1 MMIRLIAILCVLLAA
16 SPVEAGTR
24 ALFNGTSDPKEL
36 LVEVSDDGAVRVGT
50 PGRDEYGLLLGDQF
64 YLVAPKDGKIQVARV
79 ADMAAAF
86 DKVMPPIFKDLFG
99 AAGDK
104 MKFVPLK
111 AVKTGTKT
119 VAGIQGDIWSVK
131 GMNDEK
137 PDEPTLIVVSNDPR
151 LAPIGRALSAFFETG
166 MIMMRP
172 FLGDATVSMVKQN
185 RQLFA
190 LGTPIESADRFTLI
204 KLETADF
211 GKDRFTLPAK
221 PATVAEIV
229 AGIKVTPTN

>member
-1 MMIRLIAILCVLLAA
+1 MLLMAFPA
-16 SPVEAGTR
+16 HAGTR

-36 LVEVSDDGAVRVGT
+36 LVEVSDDGAVRVGAA
-50 PGRDEYGLLLGDQF
+50 GRDEYGLLLGDQF
-64 YLVAPKDGKIQVARV
+64 YLIGPKDGKVQVARV

-99 AAGDK
+99 PAGDK
-104 MKFVPLK
+104 MKFAPLK

-119 VAGIQGDIWSVK
+119 VAGIKGDIWSVK

-137 PDEPTLIVVSNDPR
+137 PDEPTQIVVSNDPR
-151 LAPIGRALSAFFETG
+151 LAPIGRALCAFFDTA

-172 FLGDATVSMVKQN
+172 FLGNASAEMVKQN

-190 LGTPIESADRFTLI
+190 LGTPIESAERFTLI
-204 KLETADF
+204 KLETADSV
-211 GKDRFTLPAK
+211 KDRFTLPAK
-221 PATVAEIV
+221 PATIDEIV
-229 AGIKVTPTN
+229 AGMKVTPTN